1 MRRVFPS
8 VMASQ
13 SAISLRTSV
22 SDRVV
27 SLKPGVSISMMRRPP
42 WLNGY
47 VPTSDVPVV
56 VSVYSQCCQLVV
68 RSGLLT
74 GSEFMPYYNVLV
86 IGC

>member
-1 MRRVFPS
+1 
-8 VMASQ
+8 
-13 SAISLRTSV
+13 
-22 SDRVV
+22 
-27 SLKPGVSISMMRRPP
+27 MMRRPP